1 MPTTTQQSVQL
12 VPYDF
17 ERYVDNLISYLQ
29 HELPDTYQDFLEDNA
44 ARVLVDAVGWELS
57 LLAYMINVNFK
68 QWFLSTTSI
77 RKAMFL
83 LGKLVDYELGSPS
96 ASTVTLL
103 FELEAAHTADITL
116 ARGHRVQTSDGVIFE
131 LTSAITMYAGDTEE
145 EASATQGYTVI
156 EIIGVS
162 DGAKNQTYTSTQ
174 SGLKD
179 SLVVTIDGVQWT
191 NFENS
196 LALTSSDKGY
206 TSAYDE
212 EYKLIITFGNGDFG
226 MVPPT
231 GAQIQMSYRH
241 GGGLEGNVGTDAIT
255 ELVDEASDAA
265 GVIVTDLSVTNESP
279 ASGGADQETLD
290 AARLN
295 IPLSVRSM
303 ERLVSGEDFNSISS
317 FFSSDTYGNVYKSAA
332 VVDKYTWSE
341 HIITIYILAT
351 DANGLPSAPGSGLI
365 SAVQDWVED
374 HKLPSVTASVEAGTL
389 VSLNITAVVHYT
401 RNQRSNIVQAN
412 VNLALQDMFDYD
424 DRSIGEGVTLAEIYQ
439 TIMSADGVEWVDITV
454 PAANV
459 TVDSDEFL
467 VEGTVTITYTEAS

>member
-29 HELPDTYQDFLEDNA
+29 HNLPDTYQDFLEDNA

-57 LLAYMINVNFK
+57 LIAYMVNVNFK
-68 QWFLSTTSI
+68 QWFISTTQI

-116 ARGHRVQTSDGVIFE
+116 TKGFRVQTSDGVIFE

-145 EASATQGYTVI
+145 EASATHGYTMT

-162 DGAKNQTYTSTQ
+162 DGTKKQTYTSTK
-174 SGLKD
+174 SGLKS
-179 SLVVTIDGVQWT
+179 SLVVTIDGVEWT
-191 NFENS
+191 NFEGS

-206 TSAYDE
+206 TNVYDE
-212 EYKLIITFGNGDFG
+212 EYKLIITFGDGDFG
-226 MVPPT
+226 MVPPI

-241 GGGLEGNVGTDAIT
+241 GGGLVGNVGTEAIT
-255 ELVDEASDAA
+255 ELVDEVSDAN
-265 GVIVTDLSVTNESP
+265 GVIVTDLSVKNESP
-279 ASGGADQETLD
+279 ASGGADEETLD
-290 AARLN
+290 QARLN

-303 ERLVSGEDFNSISS
+303 DRLVSEEDFSSISS
-317 FFSSDTYGNVYKSAA
+317 FFSSDTYGNVYKSTA
-332 VVDKYTWSE
+332 VVNYTWAA
-341 HIITIYILAT
+341 HVITIYILAT

-365 SAVQDWVED
+365 SAVQDWAED
-374 HKLPSVTASVEAGTL
+374 HKLPSVTVSVEAATL
-389 VSLNITAVVHYT
+389 TSLNITATVHYD

-412 VNLALQDMFDYD
+412 VNLALQEMFDYD
-424 DRSIGEGVTLAEIYQ
+424 DRTIGEGVTLAEIYQ
-439 TIMSADGVEWVDITV
+439 TIMGADGVKWVDITV
-454 PAANV
+454 PTANV
-459 TVDSDEFL
+459 TVDDDEFL
-467 VEGTVTITYTEAS
+467 VEGTVTITYVEEA